1 MSGAALTL
9 AAFLAMAPR
18 CAPAVHPDTLAPV
31 VQTESAFHL
40 HTININRDGR
50 SIGSRRFGSEA
61 EAVAAV
67 RELLAAGVDNIDMG
81 PAQLNWRAG
90 HLQRRGLG
98 IEAAFRPCPA
108 LSVAG
113 DVLVDCWRRAPAGA
127 EQTRLDASL
136 SCYNTGTFT
145 RGLTRSAGGNGYVGL
160 VRAAAER
167 VVPAL
172 RLAGREVPPLPDAPA
187 APSAPPSPPA
197 CAPSWDPWARLACA
211 RRTSR
216 PKAAPVLRGGEPTSG
231 PAFGGAGT
239 VASNAPEGLRR

>member
-31 VQTESAFHL
+31 IQTESAFNL
-40 HTININRDGR
+40 YSLGINRDGR
-50 SIGSRRFGSEA
+50 SIGSRRFGTEA

-67 RELLAAGVDNIDMG
+67 RELLAAGVDNLDMG
-81 PAQLNWRAG
+81 PAQLNLRAG

-108 LSVAG
+108 LGVAA

-127 EQTRLDASL
+127 EQARLDASL
-136 SCYNTGTFT
+136 SCYNTGGFT
-145 RGLTRSAGGNGYVGL
+145 RGLARSAGGNGYVGL

-167 VVPAL
+167 IVPAL
-172 RLAGREVPPLPDAPA
+172 RLAARDVPPLTSPGAAPA
-187 APSAPPSPPA
+187 PPPPPA
-197 CAPSWDPWARLACA
+197 CAPSWDAWARVACA
-211 RRTSR
+211 RRAVRT
-216 PKAAPVLRGGEPTSG
+216 KAAPAPRDGEPTSG
-231 PAFGGAGT
+231 LAHGGAGA
-239 VASNAPEGLRR
+239 VASNAPRDIQR